1 MANGKETH
9 GGGKGG
15 RRFTV
20 ERANKSLLQLRAPA
34 FIEAAPPDP
43 KILRSSSRRAAVL
56 RCILAVVVEW
66 RRGVRKR
73 SPTNVT
79 KRHRR
84 GKAGAAVLR
93 CMFAVVVE
101 WRRSVTKRSPTN
113 VTKRHRR
120 GKAVADADQEHVR
133 SFDGIGG
140 AAARTRSGRLQQGAL
155 GRRGSGR
162 GSVAHVSFV
171 CVSPAL
177 YKEEKG
183 RSSFFKKRKKR
194 RPCSGSTTAS
204 KPAPTTISPEEDLR
218 QASFKTSSGI
228 FI

>member
-20 ERANKSLLQLRAPA
+20 ERANKSRLQLRAPA
-34 FIEAAPPDP
+34 FIEAAPPGP

-66 RRGVRKR
+66 RRGVR
-73 SPTNVT
+73 
-79 KRHRR
+79 
-84 GKAGAAVLR
+84 
-93 CMFAVVVE
+93 
-101 WRRSVTKRSPTN
+101 KRSPTN

-228 FI
+228 FIQISISLSRRNASMAQW

>member
-34 FIEAAPPDP
+34 FIEAAPPGP

-66 RRGVRKR
+66 RRGVR
-73 SPTNVT
+73 
-79 KRHRR
+79 
-84 GKAGAAVLR
+84 
-93 CMFAVVVE
+93 
-101 WRRSVTKRSPTN
+101 KRSPTN

>member
-34 FIEAAPPDP
+34 FIEAAPPGP

-66 RRGVRKR
+66 RRGVR
-73 SPTNVT
+73 
-79 KRHRR
+79 
-84 GKAGAAVLR
+84 
-93 CMFAVVVE
+93 
-101 WRRSVTKRSPTN
+101 KRSPTN

-204 KPAPTTISPEEDLR
+204 KPAPTTISPEEDL
-218 QASFKTSSGI
+218 
-228 FI
+228 